1 MPERCLANQFWI
13 SWFSA
18 MNNELHFLYD
28 SLISV
33 LRNEVDVYS
42 KFHKCFLNEREI
54 LAGSSVDELYESNS
68 RKETCILKARMV
80 EETRTKLVERIIN
93 VLNLDGKVLNKDRS
107 LSTLLLY
114 GDDSQKRDM
123 EECQSALK
131 SLLMDIHG
139 LNERNKTLLD
149 SSLFYVRKSIDFLGQ
164 LIYPNATYMS
174 TGRLKANNL
183 NGKIVCR
190 EG

>member
-1 MPERCLANQFWI
+1 M
-13 SWFSA
+13 SWFKA

-42 KFHKCFLNEREI
+42 KLHKCFLNEREI

-68 RKETCILKARMV
+68 RKETCILKARIV
-80 EETRTKLVERIIN
+80 EEARTKLVERIIN
-93 VLNLDGKVLNKDRS
+93 VLNLDGKALNKDRS
-107 LSTLLLY
+107 LSALLLH

-131 SLLMDIHG
+131 SLLSDIHT
-139 LNERNKTLLD
+139 LNDRNKMLLD

-164 LIYPNATYMS
+164 IIYPGATYMS

-183 NGKIVCR
+183 NGKIVSR

>member
-1 MPERCLANQFWI
+1 
-13 SWFSA
+13 

-33 LRNEVDVYS
+33 LRKEIEVYS
-42 KFHKCFLNEREI
+42 KLHKCFLNEREI
-54 LAGSSVDELYESNS
+54 LSGSSVDELYESNS

-80 EETRTKLVERIIN
+80 EEARTKLVEKIIN
-93 VLNLDGKVLNKDRS
+93 ILNFDGKVLDKDRS
-107 LSTLLLY
+107 LSTLLLH
-114 GDDSQKRDM
+114 GDAGQKRDM
-123 EECQSALK
+123 EECRSALS

-164 LIYPNATYMS
+164 IIYSSATYLN
-174 TGRLKANNL
+174 TGRLKVNNL
-183 NGKIVCR
+183 NGKILR
-190 EG
+190 RQG

>member
-1 MPERCLANQFWI
+1 MLK
-13 SWFSA
+13 
-18 MNNELHFLYD
+18 
-28 SLISV
+28 
-33 LRNEVDVYS
+33 NEVDVYS
-42 KFHKCFLNEREI
+42 KLHKCFLNERKI

-80 EETRTKLVERIIN
+80 EEARTKLVERIIN
-93 VLNLDGKVLNKDRS
+93 ALNLDGKALDLDGKNRT
-107 LSTLLLY
+107 LSTLLLH

-123 EECQSALK
+123 EECRSAL
-131 SLLMDIHG
+131 SFLLRDIHT
-139 LNERNKTLLD
+139 LNDRNKTLLD

-164 LIYPNATYMS
+164 LIYPGATYLS

-183 NGKIVCR
+183 NGKIVSR

>member
-1 MPERCLANQFWI
+1 
-13 SWFSA
+13 

-33 LRNEVDVYS
+33 LRKEIEVYS
-42 KFHKCFLNEREI
+42 KLHRCFLNEREI

-80 EETRTKLVERIIN
+80 EEARTQLIERIIN
-93 VLNLDGKVLNKDRS
+93 ALNLDGKALTFDDRR
-107 LSTLLLY
+107 LSTLLLH
-114 GDDSQKRDM
+114 GDDGQKRDL
-123 EECQSALK
+123 EECRSALS

-139 LNERNKTLLD
+139 LNDRNKTLLD

-164 LIYPNATYMS
+164 IIYSSATYLN
-174 TGRLKANNL
+174 TGRLKVNNL
-183 NGKIVCR
+183 NGKILR
-190 EG
+190 RQG

>member
-1 MPERCLANQFWI
+1 
-13 SWFSA
+13 

-28 SLISV
+28 ALISV

-42 KFHKCFLNEREI
+42 KLHKCFLNEREI

-80 EETRTKLVERIIN
+80 EEARTKLVEKIIN
-93 VLNLDGKVLNKDRS
+93 VLNLDGKTLNKALTIDDRS

-114 GDDSQKRDM
+114 GDEGQKRDM
-123 EECQSALK
+123 EECRSALK

-149 SSLFYVRKSIDFLGQ
+149 SSLFYVQKSIDFLGQ
-164 LIYPNATYMS
+164 LIYPGATYMG

-183 NGKIVCR
+183 NGKILSR